1 MVAES
6 TTAMPLKWPPGVTSS
21 VRLSISAASS
31 DPSTTSR
38 SQEVIS
44 PLSFI
49 SRPTTSLPASCKV
62 WLPLGCCAAGRGAGF
77 ETTGSPAPPARTE
90 LPAADRGAGLLGD
103 GDALIDGAGAG
114 ATGGAGDAAAAGA
127 ADGAGAGLGASLDG
141 ETVGRGVASRGSPA
155 GATCGAAGAAGATGG
170 TGAAPLS
177 SFLVFENMGRG
188 TSEIQNTAN
197 RQSPI
202 RVRICV
208 LLRANAPESKL
219 YPQVSRIMK
228 RIRTIFGHS
237 RSLRKPQ
244 R

>member
-1 MVAES
+1 MWATVLARRVRS
-6 TTAMPLKWPPGVTSS
+6 WTAQ
-21 VRLSISAASS
+21 R
-31 DPSTTSR
+31 
-38 SQEVIS
+38 
-44 PLSFI
+44 F
-49 SRPTTSLPASCKV
+49 
-62 WLPLGCCAAGRGAGF
+62 
-77 ETTGSPAPPARTE
+77 APPFARTA

-114 ATGGAGDAAAAGA
+114 ATSGAGDAAAAAAADA
-127 ADGAGAGLGASLDG
+127 ADGSGAWLGVSLDG
-141 ETVGRGVASRGSPA
+141 ETVGRGVASRRSPA
-155 GATCGAAGAAGATGG
+155 GATCGAAGATGG

-177 SFLVFENMGRG
+177 SFLVFENMGLG

-202 RVRICV
+202 CVRICV

-219 YPQVSRIMK
+219 YPQVSQIIK